1 MYGITGICCAALA
14 SVGIAAPTVAG
25 ASTTKASKSPITI
38 AWMATL
44 TGPYTT
50 PSVNNDI
57 KLAVNQIN
65 AHGGVDGHPVR
76 FKAYD
81 ANLTPEQAVTATQQA
96 LGSNPTAI
104 IGYSVDSQIQ
114 ATASLLRKSGIPVL
128 AVAQGPA
135 AGSKP
140 NNVPNLYTV
149 VPNLVTAIQAST
161 AYATKTYH
169 PKSVGIFHTEDT
181 ASDDDATVAQAL
193 LKKDGVHNFTIRSA
207 SDTATDT
214 TEQAL
219 AMKGSSVVFE
229 YGFPLVE
236 ASFNT
241 ALSQNGISTPIMG
254 DQSGNFLAAYG
265 LNKPAELKKYVFT
278 PYCFPAV
285 LPTSQARSY
294 VSAYQAAYPGSNVQE
309 ATPYVYDAVN
319 LIAAAVKAAGGSTSH
334 AAITKELGKIT
345 FKGACGTYHSDA
357 NHDLMHQVALVS
369 FANGFN
375 PGTLAATYIE
385 HPVPASYFKSGS

>member
-1 MYGITGICCAALA
+1 M
-14 SVGIAAPTVAG
+14 
-25 ASTTKASKSPITI
+25 
-38 AWMATL
+38 
-44 TGPYTT
+44 
-50 PSVNNDI
+50 
-57 KLAVNQIN
+57 
-65 AHGGVDGHPVR
+65 
-76 FKAYD
+76 
-81 ANLTPEQAVTATQQA
+81 
-96 LGSNPTAI
+96 
-104 IGYSVDSQIQ
+104 DSQIE

-193 LKKDGVHNFTIRSA
+193 LKKDGVDNFTIRSA

-241 ALSQNGISTPIMG
+241 ALSQNGIGTPIMG

-265 LNKPAELKKYVFT
+265 LNKPAELKKYVLT

-285 LPTSQARSY
+285 LKTSQARSY

-385 HPVPASYFKSGS
+385 PPVPASYFKRGS